1 MLLMWK
7 IPIHNEYCF
16 DYHQSFCLTSSGYCI
31 QLDIQYKI
39 LGAYVIEMI
48 GHIGNTYLILSGGPI
63 QHVYYIKSIGHPL
76 AHLKQ
81 YNVTILSMFL
91 SHIWT
96 EGAHFGEIGP

>member
-1 MLLMWK
+1 
-7 IPIHNEYCF
+7 
-16 DYHQSFCLTSSGYCI
+16 
-31 QLDIQYKI
+31 
-39 LGAYVIEMI
+39 MI

-63 QHVYYIKSIGHPL
+63 QHVYYIKSIRHPL

-96 EGAHFGEIGP
+96 EGAQFQPNF